1 MKDWNHI
8 LKISMHMKVLAI
20 CFLFCGLAGCSS
32 RTNPYAFTYKK
43 NFVGLNRDEALAELV
58 SIRLVVEGQ
67 RNEEETDFQF
77 KCYSSGDDPV
87 YGMVSGNWVYLYDL
101 QVSMPYK
108 KVNELVKNELKNNF
122 IANDA
127 GIWLC
132 FEYLR
137 PSLHLS
143 FSAKKEALGL
153 WFDSSGMV
161 TNQTVIV
168 RDTGP

>member
-1 MKDWNHI
+1 
-8 LKISMHMKVLAI
+8 
-20 CFLFCGLAGCSS
+20 
-32 RTNPYAFTYKK
+32 
-43 NFVGLNRDEALAELV
+43 
-58 SIRLVVEGQ
+58 
-67 RNEEETDFQF
+67 
-77 KCYSSGDDPV
+77 
-87 YGMVSGNWVYLYDL
+87 
-101 QVSMPYK
+101 MPYK
-108 KVNELVKNELKNNF
+108 KVNELVKNELQNNS

-127 GIWLC
+127 GVWLC

-153 WFDSSGMV
+153 WFDSSGKV